1 MVTAN
6 DVNSLRQIRIK
17 YVSSVVNNLLLCVAR
32 RDTDPDQLRSLVRQ
46 QIDWDYIVALA
57 YAHGLLP
64 LLNNHLS
71 NIDLVPPHVRSR
83 LKRES
88 LANSQNVLHLVGK
101 QLLIHKLFKEHRIPI
116 AIFKGPL
123 LAQMAY
129 GEISLR
135 QAGDI
140 DLLINRGDFAQA
152 RLLLESLGYEM
163 TPRLTSAQLASHLNN
178 HCEIQFMRDEWL
190 TVVDLHWDL
199 APRSFVFGEK
209 ADAVM
214 SRLQSVSLADATV
227 ETFGAEDLLLYQAMH
242 GAKHLWRRLEWIS
255 CLAESLRATPEVD
268 WDTLIDRA
276 AKAHATR
283 ILALGLR
290 LAEQFSVVAVPG
302 RVLTSVDRDKALQ
315 RMATQ
320 IHSQLFTTVG
330 PAEST
335 ETNLYNLRIMDRK
348 RDALVSALRSIFVPT
363 LPDWQSLA
371 LPASLHSLYYAYR
384 PLRLSKVYSTSLWRR
399 LRQASGPRDV

>member
-1 MVTAN
+1 MN
-6 DVNSLRQIRIK
+6 PRPEHQ
-17 YVSSVVNNLLLCVAR
+17 LLLSIAR
-32 RDTDPDQLRSLVRQ
+32 REIDRDQLRSLATAPL
-46 QIDWDYIVALA
+46 DWDYVTATA

-64 LLNNHLS
+64 LLNHHLS
-71 NIDLVPPHVRSR
+71 SVDLLPAHVRSH

-88 LANSQNVLHLVGK
+88 VANSQSVLHLVGK
-101 QLLIHKLFKEHRIPI
+101 QLRIHRVFKEHNIPV
-116 AIFKGPL
+116 ASFKGPL
-123 LAQMAY
+123 LAQLAY
-129 GEISLR
+129 GEMSLR

-140 DLLINRGDFAQA
+140 DLLIARDDFAQA

-163 TPRLTSAQLASHLNN
+163 TPRLTPAQLASHLAN
-178 HCEIQFMRDEWL
+178 HCEIQFMRDDWL

-199 APRSFVFGEK
+199 APRSFVFGLK
-209 ADAVM
+209 ADEVM
-214 SRLQSVSLADATV
+214 SRLQSVSLAGTTV

-255 CLAESLRATPEVD
+255 CLAESQRATPAIN

-276 AKAHATR
+276 TKAHATR
-283 ILALGLR
+283 ILTLALR
-290 LAEQFSVVAVPG
+290 LVEQFSDVSVPTAV
-302 RVLTSVDRDKALQ
+302 LASVDPDKSMQ

-320 IHSQLFTTVG
+320 IRSRLFTTFG

-335 ETNLYNLRIMDRK
+335 ETNLYNLRIMDRR

-363 LPDWQSLA
+363 FPDWQSLA

-384 PLRLSKVYSTSLWRR
+384 PLRLTKQYSASLWRR
-399 LRQASGPRDV
+399 LSGARDV